1 VTGAVDSILGPRLR
15 GLSFGIVGIV
25 SVVAFEAM
33 AVATAMPIAVRDL
46 HGLAAYGWAFSG
58 YLVASLFATVV
69 AGELAD
75 SRGPTI
81 PLLGGLGI
89 FVVGLVVAGTAVDMA
104 VFVLGRL
111 LQGLGAGGMI
121 VAVYVVVGAVY
132 DESLR
137 PRMFSV
143 LSAAWVL
150 PALIG
155 PPIAGVLAQHASW
168 RLVFLLVPLLA
179 IPAAAVMAP
188 RVIRIGAEPREE
200 HGWQRVGRK
209 RAALAVACGAAAL
222 QSAGTAADLW
232 SVPLAA
238 LGIGLLAVSLP
249 RLLPAGALRLARG
262 LPATVVMRGALSG
275 PFFGAEAFIP
285 LLLVSQRGL
294 SPGLAGL
301 TLTGGALGWSAGSW
315 AQGRPKVR
323 TARESLVG
331 RGALLVAI
339 GILIVSTTV
348 RHEVPVAVAG
358 LGWVVAGLGMG
369 LGMASISVVS
379 LSLAPPAD
387 RGATSAALQLCD
399 FLGSTLTISL
409 GSACYALGGGRK
421 IVFLVIFLTMAG
433 LAALTASAARRMRPP
448 GGRHTDAAPGSWVE
462 GRVAT

>member
-1 VTGAVDSILGPRLR
+1 VSEAPDSILGPRLR
-15 GLSFGIVGIV
+15 GLTFGVVGIV

-81 PLLGGLGI
+81 PLLGGLGV

-155 PPIAGVLAQHASW
+155 PPIAGALAQHASW
-168 RLVFLLVPLLA
+168 RLVFLLVPILA

-188 RVIRIGAEPREE
+188 RVIRIGAEPPAE
-200 HGWQRVGRK
+200 HGWHRVGRK
-209 RAALAVACGAAAL
+209 RAALAVAVGAAAL

-232 SVPLAA
+232 SLPL
-238 LGIGLLAVSLP
+238 GVIGVGLLAVSLP

-285 LLLVSQRGL
+285 LLLVTQRGL

-315 AQGRPKVR
+315 IQGRPRVR
-323 TARESLVG
+323 MARESLVG
-331 RGALLVAI
+331 RGALLVAL
-339 GILIVSTTV
+339 GILIVSSTTD
-348 RHEVPVAVAG
+348 HGVPVAVAG
-358 LGWVVAGLGMG
+358 LGWVVAGFGMG

-409 GSACYALGGGRK
+409 GSACYAIGGGRTS
-421 IVFLVIFLTMAG
+421 VFLSIFLTMAA
-433 LAALTASAARRMRPP
+433 LAALTGTVARRMRPP

>member
-1 VTGAVDSILGPRLR
+1 VTEAVDRILGPRLR
-15 GLSFGIVGIV
+15 GVTLGVIGII

-33 AVATAMPIAVRDL
+33 AVATAMPVAVRDL

-58 YLVASLFATVV
+58 YLIASLFATVV

-75 SRGPTI
+75 SRGPSI

-121 VAVYVVVGAVY
+121 VAIYVVVGAVY
-132 DESLR
+132 DEALR

-155 PPIAGVLAQHASW
+155 PPIAGVLAQRASW

-188 RVIRIGAEPREE
+188 RVLKIAAVPAEAD
-200 HGWQRVGRK
+200 GWQRVGRK
-209 RAALAVACGAAAL
+209 RAALAAALGAAAF
-222 QSAGTAADLW
+222 QSAGTSANLW
-232 SVPLAA
+232 SIPATVV
-238 LGIGLLAVSLP
+238 GIGLLAWSLP

-262 LPATVVMRGALSG
+262 LPATIVMRGALTG
-275 PFFGAEAFIP
+275 PFFGAETFIP
-285 LLLVSQRGL
+285 LLLVTQRGL

-315 AQGRPKVR
+315 FQGRPGIRVP
-323 TARESLVG
+323 RESLVG
-331 RGALLVAI
+331 RGALLVAV
-339 GILIVSTTV
+339 GILVVATTV
-348 RHEVPVAVAG
+348 SHHVPVVVAG
-358 LGWVVAGLGMG
+358 AGWVIAGLGMG
-369 LGMASISVVS
+369 LAMASISVVS

-387 RGATSAALQLCD
+387 RGAASAALQLCD
-399 FLGSTLTISL
+399 FLGSTITISL
-409 GSACYALGGGRK
+409 GSLLYALNRAHGS
-421 IVFLVIFLTMAG
+421 VFVTILSTMAG
-433 LAALTASAARRMRPP
+433 LAAVTASLARRMRPP
-448 GGRHTDAAPGSWVE
+448 AGRHTDAAPGSRIQ